1 VDARSAD
8 DQEQASAN
16 QPGDDRDRTAEDRDR
31 KADARDQSSNIADAR
46 ADARD
51 RRAEARELAGDVD
64 VAPRGD
70 RAAALRDRREGAS
83 DRTGA
88 ANDREAAS
96 ADRMLS
102 ARERAADLID
112 GLTHAHRRDAG
123 ILELEREIARAK
135 RTEQPLT
142 LAFVD
147 VDDLKAINDSRGH
160 AAGDGLL
167 RGAADS
173 VRAHLR
179 SYDLVVRYGGDEFVC
194 GLSDMT
200 IPDAAERFLLV
211 NRDLANS
218 HDASLTVG
226 LAELE
231 PLDNLEDLIERA
243 DQALY
248 IERARH
254 PSNNLIRRAP

>member
-1 VDARSAD
+1 MRISLAMTATAPLRIGTGKPTRATSPPTLQT
-8 DQEQASAN
+8 QELMLGIAVRKPASWPATSTWP
-16 QPGDDRDRTAEDRDR
+16 PGVTVRPRFAIGG
-31 KADARDQSSNIADAR
+31 KGR
-46 ADARD
+46 A
-51 RRAEARELAGDVD
+51 
-64 VAPRGD
+64 
-70 RAAALRDRREGAS
+70 
-83 DRTGA
+83 T
-88 ANDREAAS
+88 
-96 ADRMLS
+96 
-102 ARERAADLID
+102 ARERRTTARRHRPVDLID

-248 IERARH
+248 IERAK
-254 PSNNLIRRAP
+254 RRPTT